1 MTGTI
6 VSHYEVLE
14 RLGRGGM
21 GVVYKAKD
29 QRLGRFV
36 ALKFLHPSITADD
49 QTKRFILEAQA
60 ASALEHPNICT
71 IYEIDETGDGQMFIA
86 MAFYGGETLQ
96 KKLTR
101 GPLPVEEALEVA
113 RQAARGLAKAH
124 ESGIVHRDINPAN
137 LIIDDGVVKIL
148 DFGAAMIK
156 GAARLTKIGTTLGT
170 LPYMSPEQLRGEREV
185 DHRTDI
191 WSLGA
196 VLYEML
202 AGRLPFSEDYDQSL
216 IYSILNEDPEPLRDS
231 RNDLPEVFDSCVRKK
246 ALAKVPAQRY
256 QRMQDLLAD
265 FEKLEQGWRLA
276 VEGRRSEETGPLSV
290 TATGV
295 SSVMAAALRHWRKV
309 ALALTLILL
318 VAVAVW
324 SPVRVHL
331 LSAACQVAPGAFAYC
346 RIPDFRHVCVLPF
359 ESAGEDPGDVALAQ
373 GLSASLR
380 RQLGRLERFDNSICV
395 HGPRGEGPEF
405 GMNLLLKGRLRRD
418 GDRIHLAL
426 DLTNPANS
434 AVVRSF
440 DVEALRNDVSLLQL
454 VQDGLV
460 QKMAAALEIQTP
472 DERLA
477 FATAGG
483 TGIAPA
489 FYSYLEGMGHLQASQ
504 NAQASQRDEIEKA
517 IAAFEQALQQDSFYA
532 LAHAGLG
539 ETAWRL
545 SNLSGDPAWQDRAL
559 QSYRQAI
566 SARDEL
572 PEAHIGIGRIHV
584 AAGRNQQAA
593 DEFRRALDLN
603 PLDAE
608 ARENL
613 VVAYQAERM
622 LQQAKSVYEAA
633 IELRPNC
640 WYKRLPLGLFYW
652 RNGCYEEA
660 EGQLKRV
667 TELSPDNRPAYTN
680 LAAVYLGWDRLE
692 DAERASLR
700 SLEIAPSSLAN
711 LNLANVYFRQ
721 RRYAEAANKIDSA
734 IELGAGNY
742 QVWGNRAEAYRM
754 VPQLR
759 GRAPAL
765 FQRAIE
771 LAEGEL
777 GKRPLDPE
785 VWAMLANH
793 HARLEQPAE
802 AEKAIQTALGIA
814 PENRNVLFRAALV
827 FEMIGNRDR
836 AMESLRAALQ
846 RGHSIEEI
854 RASEPLD
861 SLRNTA
867 GYRDLEQQI
876 AFSQR
881 ERICPISD

>member
-21 GVVYKAKD
+21 GVVYKARD

-71 IYEIDETGDGQMFIA
+71 IYEIDETSDGQMFIA
-86 MAFYGGETLQ
+86 MAFYGGETIQ

-101 GPLPVEEALEVA
+101 GPLAVDEALDVA

-137 LIIDDGVVKIL
+137 VMVDEGVVKIL

-156 GAARLTKIGTTLGT
+156 GGTRLTKIGTTLGT

-202 AGRLPFSEDYDQSL
+202 SGRLPFAEEYEQSL
-216 IYSILNEDPEPLRDS
+216 IYSILNEEPEPLRSS
-231 RNDLPEVFDSCVRKK
+231 RNDLPELFDQCVRKK
-246 ALAKVPAQRY
+246 ALAKSPAERHQH
-256 QRMQDLLAD
+256 MQDFLAD
-265 FEKLEQGWRLA
+265 LVQLEKGWRRSI
-276 VEGRRSEETGPLSV
+276 EGQRLQETGPLGT

-295 SSVMAAALRHWRKV
+295 SSALSAALRHWRKV
-309 ALALTLILL
+309 ALAAAVMLIL
-318 VAVAVW
+318 ATAAW
-324 SPVRVHL
+324 PPVRVRL
-331 LSAACQVAPGAFAYC
+331 LAAGCVVAPGALSYC
-346 RIPDFRHVCVLPF
+346 QIPDFRHICVMPF
-359 ESAGEDPGDVALAQ
+359 ESAGESREDAALAQ

-380 RQLGRLERFDNSICV
+380 RQLGRLERFDRSICV

-405 GMNLLLKGRLRRD
+405 GMNLLVGGRLQRN
-418 GDRIHLAL
+418 GDEIRLAIKV
-426 DLTNPANS
+426 TNPAN
-434 AVVRSF
+434 AAIVRSF
-440 DVEALRNDVSLLQL
+440 DVEAVRNDVSLLQL
-454 VQDGLV
+454 IQDGLV
-460 QKMAAALEIQTP
+460 QRLAQTLEIETP
-472 DERLA
+472 DERLT

-489 FYSYLEGMGHLQASQ
+489 YYSYLEGMGHLQ
-504 NAQASQRDEIEKA
+504 RDEIDPA
-517 IAAFEQALQQDSFYA
+517 IAAFEQALQQDSYYA
-532 LAHAGLG
+532 LAHAALG
-539 ETAWRL
+539 EAAWRR
-545 SNLSGDPAWQDRAL
+545 SNLNDDPAWRDRAME
-559 QSYRQAI
+559 SYRQAN
-566 SARDEL
+566 ANRVEL
-572 PEAHIGIGRIHV
+572 PEAHVGLGRIYV
-584 AAGRNQQAA
+584 RAGKSTQAVEA
-593 DEFRRALDLN
+593 FRRALELD
-603 PLDAE
+603 PLDVE
-608 ARENL
+608 ARQNL
-613 VVAYQAERM
+613 VVAYQADRLLTE
-622 LQQAKSVYEAA
+622 AKSVYLAA

-640 WYKRLPLGLFYW
+640 WYKYLPLGLFYW

-660 EGQLKRV
+660 EKQLQQV
-667 TELSPDNRPAYTN
+667 IELSPDNRPAYTN
-680 LAAVYLGWDRLE
+680 LAAVYLVWDRLE

-700 SLEIAPSSLAN
+700 SLEIAPGALAN

-721 RRYAEAANKIDSA
+721 RRYPEAANKIDSA
-734 IELGAGNY
+734 IELGADSY

-765 FQRAIE
+765 FQRAVE
-771 LAEGEL
+771 LAKNEL

-802 AEKAIQTALGIA
+802 AHRAIETALEIA
-814 PENRNVLFRAALV
+814 PDNRNVLFRAALV
-827 FEMIGNRDR
+827 FEMIGNRPR
-836 AMESLRAALQ
+836 ALQSLRAALA
-846 RGHSIEEI
+846 GGYSIDEV
-854 RASEPLD
+854 RASGVLD
-861 SLRNTA
+861 SLRDTPE
-867 GYRDLEQQI
+867 YQQLEQEI

-881 ERICPISD
+881 ERSCPVPD

>member
-21 GVVYKAKD
+21 GIVYKAKD

-49 QTKRFILEAQA
+49 QTKRFVLEAQA

-71 IYEIDETGDGQMFIA
+71 IYEIDETDDGQMFIA

-96 KKLTR
+96 KTLAH
-101 GPLPVEEALEVA
+101 GPLPVEKALDVA
-113 RQAARGLAKAH
+113 KQAARGLAKAH

-148 DFGAAMIK
+148 DFGAAIIK

-202 AGRLPFSEDYDQSL
+202 AGRSPFAEEFEQSL
-216 IYSILNEDPEPLRDS
+216 IYSILNEDPEPLRSS
-231 RNDLPEVFDSCVRKK
+231 RDDLPEIFDHCVLQK
-246 ALAKVPAQRY
+246 ALVKKPAERY
-256 QRMQDLLAD
+256 QRMPELLAD
-265 FEKLEQGWRLA
+265 LEKLEAAWRRS
-276 VEGRRSEETGPLSV
+276 VEGQRLQETRPLS
-290 TATGV
+290 TAASGV
-295 SSVMAAALRHWRKV
+295 SAVLAAALRHWRKV
-309 ALALTLILL
+309 ALALVVILVL
-318 VAVAVW
+318 ATAFW
-324 SPVRVHL
+324 PPVRVRL
-331 LSAACQVAPGAFAYC
+331 LSAGCQVAPGALAYC
-346 RIPDFRHVCVLPF
+346 QIPDFRHVCVMPF
-359 ESAGEDPGDVALAQ
+359 ESAGDNEQDAVLAR
-373 GLSASLR
+373 GLSSSLR
-380 RQLGRLERFDNSICV
+380 RQLGRLERFDSSLCI

-405 GMNLLLKGRLRRD
+405 GMNLLLGGRLRRN
-418 GDRIHLAL
+418 GDQITLAVEVK
-426 DLTNPANS
+426 NPANQ

-440 DVEALRNDVSLLQL
+440 DVEAFRNDVSLLQL
-454 VQDGLV
+454 IQDGLV
-460 QKMAAALEIQTP
+460 QRLAAALEIETP
-472 DERLA
+472 QERLT

-489 FYSYLEGMGHLQASQ
+489 FYSYLEGMGHLQ
-504 NAQASQRDEIEKA
+504 RGETEDA
-517 IAAFEQALQQDSFYA
+517 IAAFEQALQQDSYYA
-532 LAHAGLG
+532 LAHAARGDA
-539 ETAWRL
+539 AWRQ
-545 SNLSGDPAWQDRAL
+545 SNLSDDPVWRDRAL
-559 QSYRQAI
+559 RSYRQAI

-572 PEAHIGIGRIHV
+572 PEAHVGIGRILV
-584 AAGRNQQAA
+584 VAGRNQQAV
-593 DEFRRALDLN
+593 DEFRRALELN
-603 PLDAE
+603 PLDSD

-613 VVAYQAERM
+613 VVAYQAERA
-622 LQQAKSVYEAA
+622 LQEAKSVYRAA

-660 EGQLKRV
+660 ERQLQRV
-667 TELSPDNRPAYTN
+667 IELSPDNRPAYTN
-680 LAAVYLGWDRLE
+680 LAAVYLLWDRLE

-700 SLEIAPSSLAN
+700 SLEIAPDPRAN

-734 IELGAGNY
+734 IELGANSY

-754 VPQLR
+754 VPQLK

-771 LAEGEL
+771 LAKNEL
-777 GKRPLDPE
+777 GKRPLDAE

-793 HARLEQPAE
+793 HARLDQPPQALE
-802 AEKAIQTALGIA
+802 AIRTALEIS

-827 FEMIGNRDR
+827 FEMIGNRER
-836 AMESLRAALQ
+836 ALQSLRAAMVA
-846 RGHSIEEI
+846 GHSIDEI
-854 RASEPLD
+854 RESEPLD
-861 SLRNTA
+861 RLRSTPQ
-867 GYRDLEQQI
+867 YQKLEQEM
-876 AFSQR
+876 ATSQR
-881 ERICPISD
+881 ERSCPISD